1 MVDVIEGRVV
11 HKTSNA
17 LQQAFKSGPGEP
29 IATAVQSAGD
39 GKGRKVGMLFGF
51 INGGTGTH
59 VLTYA
64 DGKHVHV
71 HSRSSEP
78 TLVTTP
84 EGAEIV
90 TIERGDTS
98 VARTSSGGEVVE
110 FTGDPDGVKSP
121 EAFRM
126 RIKAPDGTDLGR
138 LDVIRTVAGWK
149 LSDSIVDTII
159 WWDRAG
165 APLKVPF
172 LGTRLE
178 VTRPLSELERD
189 TLFAACVDLAIGLR
203 PYVAGMR

>member
-29 IATAVQSAGD
+29 LATAVQSAAD
-39 GKGRKVGMLFGF
+39 GKGRKMGMLFGF

-71 HSRSSEP
+71 QSRSSEP

-84 EGAEIV
+84 EGAEIA

-98 VARTSSGGEVVE
+98 VARTSSGGEIIE
-110 FTGDPDGVKSP
+110 FTGDPDGMKSL
-121 EAFRM
+121 EAFRL
-126 RIKAPDGTDLGR
+126 RVNDSIGKEFGR
-138 LDVIRTVAGWK
+138 LDLIRTVAGWK
-149 LSDSIVDTII
+149 LMDSIADTII

-178 VTRPLSELERD
+178 VTRPLSDLERD
-189 TLFAACVDLAIGLR
+189 TLLAACVDMAIGLR
-203 PYVAGMR
+203 PYVAGMN